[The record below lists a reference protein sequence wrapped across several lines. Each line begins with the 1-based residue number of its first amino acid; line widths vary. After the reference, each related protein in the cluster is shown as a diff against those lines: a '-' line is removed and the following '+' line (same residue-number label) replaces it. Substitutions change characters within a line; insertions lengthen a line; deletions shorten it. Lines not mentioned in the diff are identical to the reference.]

1 MRSPPDPSKPSPL
14 LPWEVIERVISHSAG
29 DLGRL
34 YDENSESI
42 LNFSLTCRD
51 LRPRSLCFLV
61 ADVVLHSREHIFDFC
76 DFLRAKPHLKTFV
89 RSISVDPRTF
99 VPVPLL
105 QADVLPNLSQIE
117 FIDLK
122 GDPLCSLNQSS
133 LTCSRLLSA
142 HIRTLFLYALSF
154 KSDIYFIQI
163 LSAFPKIAHLVCQD
177 VFIDREDGT
186 SARPAEVAKQR
197 LSKRLHL
204 RTVSSSIQYPA
215 EIEAGLC
222 VSSSSLSVIP
232 NMSREINISI
242 GCLLEHRSWIRG

>member
-1 MRSPPDPSKPSPL
+1 ML
-14 LPWEVIERVISHSAG
+14 LVVYISHCDCDSKWW
-29 DLGRL
+29 LNPKL
-34 YDENSESI
+34 I
-42 LNFSLTCRD
+42 LNFSLTCRE
-51 LRPRSLCFLV
+51 LRPRSLCLLV
-61 ADVVLHSREHIFDFC
+61 SHPVLSGSNKVFDFC
-76 DFLRAKPHLKTFV
+76 DFLRGKPHLKPLV
-89 RSISVDPRTF
+89 HSISVNPKDF
-99 VPVPLL
+99 APVPLL